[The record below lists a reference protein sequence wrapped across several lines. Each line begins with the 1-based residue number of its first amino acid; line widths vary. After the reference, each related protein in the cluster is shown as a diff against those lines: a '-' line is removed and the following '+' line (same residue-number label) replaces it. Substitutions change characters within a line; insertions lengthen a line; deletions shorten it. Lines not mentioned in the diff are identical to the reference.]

1 MALALTLT
9 PSSVTTGQTFQAA
22 VTGAVAGELITF
34 TYDAAVPQTAVA
46 DLSGNAS
53 VTFTGTTSGVVTAA
67 GATSGAATATVT
79 VTTAANCV
87 VTLESTPANPA
98 PGQPVTIT
106 ATVTCDGT
114 PVQGATVVFATTSG
128 SLGVGVTTA
137 LGQATLTTSLLP
149 VGLNVVTAT
158 VTAATTTC
166 TCIGVAA
173 SVDITV
179 TALSDCVVTVTSSPA
194 NPTAGQPVTFTASVT
209 CNGAPV
215 EGATV
220 LFATT
225 SGSLGVGVTTAAG
238 QATLTTNLLPVGPN
252 VVTATVIAA
261 TTTCTCI
268 GIAASVNVTVTAPQN
283 CVITLTS
290 SPANPAAGQPVTLTA
305 TVTCGGAPVSGA
317 TVLFATTSGSLGV
330 GITSA
335 AGTATLTTSLLPA
348 GANVVTAT
356 VIAGTSTCTCIGVSA
371 TATVNVTAPQNCA
384 ITLTSSPANPAAGQP
399 VTLTATVTCGGAP
412 VSGATV
418 LFTTTSGSLGIGT
431 TNAAGQ
437 ATLTTSALPAGS
449 SVVTATVIA
458 ATTTCTCIGTAATAT
473 VNVTAPQ
480 NCAITLTSTPANP
493 AAGQPVTLTA
503 TVTCNGAPVSGA
515 TVLFAT
521 TNGPLGV
528 GVTTAAGTAT
538 LTTSLLPAGANVVT
552 ATVIAGTST
561 CTCVGVA
568 ATATV
573 NVGAARRCAV
583 TLTSSPANPAAG
595 QPVTLTATVTCN
607 GVPVPGAVVLFSTTS
622 GPVGIGLTNASG
634 QATVTTTALPAGSTV
649 VTATV
654 LTASPGCNCVGV
666 FGTVT
671 VTVGAGGGTS
681 LTAHPACYR
690 INTPPLP
697 SAFATATFS
706 ASGAT
711 PGATVTFHLDGA
723 AGPVACTAVADAS
736 GNASCT
742 ATLTVGQVLFTS
754 YTATSGGASS
764 SSTLSICLT

>member
-22 VTGAVAGELITF
+22 VTGAAAGELITF

-79 VTTAANCV
+79 VTAPLNCE
-87 VTLESTPANPA
+87 VTVTSTPANPTA
-98 PGQPVTIT
+98 GQPVTLT

-114 PVQGATVVFATTSG
+114 PVEGATVIFATTSGSLGVGVTTAAGQATLTTSLLPLGLNVVTATVTAATTTCTCIGISASVNVTVTAASDCVVTLTSTPANPTAGQPVTFTATVTCNGAPVSGATVLFATTSG

-149 VGLNVVTAT
+149 VGANVVTAT
-158 VTAATTTC
+158 VTAA
-166 TCIGVAA
+166 
-173 SVDITV
+173 
-179 TALSDCVVTVTSSPA
+179 
-194 NPTAGQPVTFTASVT
+194 N
-209 CNGAPV
+209 
-215 EGATV
+215 
-220 LFATT
+220 
-225 SGSLGVGVTTAAG
+225 
-238 QATLTTNLLPVGPN
+238 
-252 VVTATVIAA
+252 
-261 TTTCTCI
+261 TTCTCI
-268 GIAASVNVTVTAPQN
+268 GIA
-283 CVITLTS
+283 
-290 SPANPAAGQPVTLTA
+290 
-305 TVTCGGAPVSGA
+305 
-317 TVLFATTSGSLGV
+317 
-330 GITSA
+330 
-335 AGTATLTTSLLPA
+335 
-348 GANVVTAT
+348 
-356 VIAGTSTCTCIGVSA
+356 A

-384 ITLTSSPANPAAGQP
+384 VTLTSTPANPTAGQP

-418 LFTTTSGSLGIGT
+418 LFTTTSGSLGVGT
-431 TNAAGQ
+431 TTAAGQ
-437 ATLTTSALPAGS
+437 ATLTTS
-449 SVVTATVIA
+449 T
-458 ATTTCTCIGTAATAT
+458 
-473 VNVTAPQ
+473 
-480 NCAITLTSTPANP
+480 
-493 AAGQPVTLTA
+493 
-503 TVTCNGAPVSGA
+503 
-515 TVLFAT
+515 
-521 TNGPLGV
+521 
-528 GVTTAAGTAT
+528 
-538 LTTSLLPAGANVVT
+538 LPAGANVVT

-561 CTCVGVA
+561 CTCIGVA
-568 ATATV
+568 GTATV
-573 NVGAARRCAV
+573 NVGAAQSCSV
-583 TLTSSPANPAAG
+583 TLTSSPARPTAG
-595 QPVTLTATVTCN
+595 QPVTLTATVTC
-607 GVPVPGAVVLFSTTS
+607 GGAPVPGAVVLFSTTS

-634 QATVTTTALPAGSTV
+634 QATVTTSALPAGSTV

-654 LTASPGCNCVGV
+654 LTASPTCNCVGV

-723 AGPVACTAVADAS
+723 AGPVVCTAVADAS

-742 ATLTVGQVLFTS
+742 ATLTVSQVLFVS